1 MVAVNTARWNTLDGW
16 VAFWKSKQAAD
27 VIWANDDDLS
37 LVREFNVQTLG
48 TTTIIDRNGQI
59 VYRDGG
65 ATPYDKLK
73 AEVGDVL

>member
-1 MVAVNTARWNTLDGW
+1 M
-16 VAFWKSKQAAD
+16 

-48 TTTIIDRNGQI
+48 TTIIIDRNGQI